1 MKRVRLIYKHWS
13 KDKELE
19 VTGTLPEDLN
29 NPASD
34 KFVVQLE
41 DGSYEDVIKSTLVF
55 MSEFCGD

>member
-19 VTGTLPEDLN
+19 VSGTLPEELN
-29 NPASD
+29 NPSSD

-41 DGSYEDVIKSTLVF
+41 DGSYEDVIKSTLVY
-55 MSEFCGD
+55 MSEYYGD